1 MEREE
6 IEALVANHM
15 DAGSRGDA
23 QAYLALYA
31 DRVDFLDEGWKSR
44 YEIAKDLPE
53 YYAHWPTRRSRL
65 VGGVAIESLSYN
77 ERKVSYTLD
86 FAASNSATGESRQ
99 SIVDITLILRRE
111 TFTSP
116 FLIVSHKQRS
126 VSQASPTPVPTTAPE
141 TDPAVEVVKGYIAA
155 LNSHDAAA
163 AYQHFSS
170 AYRARV
176 PFKEYAP
183 RVKNTGTLAVDRIL
197 RTATTGD
204 SATIEIS
211 FREQEP
217 TRLIHWSGTI
227 GVVLEAGQWRVDSLR
242 GLKSHR

>member
-15 DAGSRGDA
+15 NAGSRGDA
-23 QAYLALYA
+23 QAYVALYS

-44 YEIAKDLPE
+44 AEIAKDLPE
-53 YYAHWPTRRSRL
+53 YYAHWPTRRSKL
-65 VGGVAIESLSYN
+65 VGGVTIESLSYN

-99 SIVDITLILRRE
+99 SIVDITWIIRRE

-116 FLIVSHKQRS
+116 FLIASHKQRS
-126 VSQASPTPVPTTAPE
+126 VNQASPTAAPTAAPHS
-141 TDPAVEVVKGYIAA
+141 DPAVEIVKGYIAA
-155 LNSHDAAA
+155 LNNHDAAA
-163 AYQHFSS
+163 AYQHFSA

-176 PFKEYAP
+176 PFKEYGP
-183 RVKNTGTLAVDRIL
+183 RVKNTGTLTVDRIV
-197 RTATTGD
+197 RSATTGN
-204 SATIEIS
+204 SATIELS

-227 GVVLEAGQWRVDSLR
+227 GVVLDAGQWRIDSLR
-242 GLKSHR
+242 GLKSDR